1 MSLPAGQQPERQVD
15 RYPSR
20 IDDTPSISPREDP
33 VVWPAAGESARR
45 GPLSAGHLEKYERNG
60 FLTFDDF
67 FATQELRAYQDE
79 LARLNGTYHDNGN
92 VRTMDE
98 IVTEPG
104 SGEVRS
110 IFDIHRLSAV
120 IGRLCR
126 DERIVSVARQLLGG
140 DVYFHQTRINYKP
153 GFRGTGF
160 YWHSDF
166 ETWHVEDGMPDMR
179 AVSCSI
185 SLSPNTEYNGPLM
198 VIPGSHRVF
207 LRCVGETPEDNY
219 RHSLQKQE
227 TGVPDDASL
236 ARMFEDGGIASP
248 TGSTGLVTF
257 FDCNLMHGS
266 NSNITP
272 LPRSNVFIVFN
283 SVGNTLVE
291 PFCGLKPRPQHIANR
306 TDFSP
311 VVAIKSH

>member
-1 MSLPAGQQPERQVD
+1 MSMAVEKHGHVID

-20 IDDTPSISPREDP
+20 VEPEPRLKNREDP
-33 VVWPAAGESARR
+33 VVWGSATH
-45 GPLSAGHLEKYERNG
+45 GPLSAGHLEKYERDG
-60 FLTFDDF
+60 FLTFDNLF
-67 FATQELRAYQDE
+67 SEKELRAYQAE
-79 LARLNGTYHDNGN
+79 LSRLSQGRN
-92 VRTMDE
+92 VKEREET
-98 IVTEPG
+98 ITEPG

-110 IFDIHRLSAV
+110 IFDIHHLSAV

-126 DERIVSVARQLLGG
+126 DERVVMIARQLLGS

-153 GFRGTGF
+153 GYRGTGF

-166 ETWHVEDGMPDMR
+166 ETWHVEDGMPNMR

-198 VIPGSHRVF
+198 VIPGSHRKY
-207 LRCVGETPEDNY
+207 LSTVGETPEDHY
-219 RHSLQKQE
+219 KHSLQKQE
-227 TGVPDDASL
+227 IGVPDDASL
-236 ARMFEDGGIASP
+236 AQMFEEGGIASP

-257 FDCNLMHGS
+257 FECNMMHGS

-283 SVGNTLVE
+283 SVENTLAN
-291 PFCGLKPRPQHIANR
+291 PFCGLKPRPQFIANR
-306 TDFSP
+306 KGFQP
-311 VVAIKSH
+311 IVAVSGG

>member
-1 MSLPAGQQPERQVD
+1 MSMVVEKRNGQIVD

-20 IDDTPSISPREDP
+20 NGGKPQLMDREDP
-33 VVWPAAGESARR
+33 VVWGDTAS
-45 GPLSAGHLEKYERNG
+45 GPLSAGHLEKYERQG
-60 FLTFDDF
+60 FLTFDHLF
-67 FATQELRAYQDE
+67 SERELRAYQDE
-79 LARLNGTYHDNGN
+79 LSRLSRDPN
-92 VRTMDE
+92 VKAMDE
-98 IVTEPG
+98 TVTEPD

-110 IFDIHRLSAV
+110 IFDIHHLSAI

-126 DERIVSVARQLLGG
+126 DERIVSIAQQLLGS

-166 ETWHVEDGMPDMR
+166 ETWHVEDGMPNMR

-198 VIPGSHRVF
+198 VIPGSHKYF
-207 LRCVGETPEDNY
+207 LSCEGETPEDHY
-219 RHSLQKQE
+219 KQSLKKQE
-227 TGVPDDASL
+227 LGVPDDDSL
-236 ARMFEDGGIASP
+236 RKMFEEGGIASP

-257 FDCNLMHGS
+257 FECNLMHGS

-283 SVGNTLVE
+283 SVENTLVE

-306 TDFSP
+306 NDFTP
-311 VVAIKSH
+311 IMPIKSS

>member
-1 MSLPAGQQPERQVD
+1 MSMVVEKRGQIVD

-20 IDDTPSISPREDP
+20 FETEPRLMDRKDP
-33 VVWPAAGESARR
+33 VVWGSAAH
-45 GPLSAGHLEKYERNG
+45 GPLSAGHLEKYDRDG
-60 FLTFDDF
+60 FLTFDNF
-67 FATQELRAYQDE
+67 FLEKELRAYQDE
-79 LARLNGTYHDNGN
+79 LRRLSNDRN
-92 VRTMDE
+92 VKAMDE
-98 IVTEPG
+98 TVTELHSEYMG
-104 SGEVRS
+104 GEVRS
-110 IFDIHRLSAV
+110 IFDIHHLSAV

-126 DERIVSVARQLLGG
+126 DERIVAIARQLLGS

-166 ETWHVEDGMPDMR
+166 ETWHVEDGMPNMR

-198 VIPGSHRVF
+198 VIPGSHHKY
-207 LRCVGETPEDNY
+207 LSTVGETPEDHY
-219 RHSLQKQE
+219 KRSLKKQE
-227 TGVPDDASL
+227 IGVPDDDSL
-236 ARMFEDGGIASP
+236 KRMFDEGDIVSP

-257 FDCNLMHGS
+257 FECNMMHGS

-283 SVGNTLVE
+283 SVENTLVE
-291 PFCGLKPRPQHIANR
+291 PFCGLKPRPPHVANR
-306 TDFSP
+306 QDFAP
-311 VVAIKSH
+311 IVAVSGG

>member
-1 MSLPAGQQPERQVD
+1 MTLTAGQSARIID

-20 IDDTPSISPREDP
+20 CGETPELVERQDP
-33 VVWPAAGESARR
+33 VVWGSAQQ
-45 GPLSAGHLEKYERNG
+45 GPLSAGQLEKHGRDG
-60 FLTFDDF
+60 FLTFDNLF
-67 FATQELRAYQDE
+67 SERELHAYQEE
-79 LARLNGTYHDNGN
+79 LARLCSDRN
-92 VRTMDE
+92 VRAMDE
-98 IVTEPG
+98 TVTELHSEYMG
-104 SGEVRS
+104 GEVRS
-110 IFDIHRLSAV
+110 IFDIHRLSAI

-126 DERIVSVARQLLGG
+126 DERIVAIARQLLGS
-140 DVYFHQTRINYKP
+140 DVYFHQTRVNYKP

-166 ETWHVEDGMPDMR
+166 ETWHVEDGMPAMR

-198 VIPGSHRVF
+198 VIPGSHHTY
-207 LRCVGETPEDNY
+207 LRCIGETPEDNY
-219 RHSLQKQE
+219 RQSLKKQE
-227 TGVPDDASL
+227 IGVPDDASL
-236 ARMFEDGGIASP
+236 ARLFEKGGIVSP

-283 SVGNTLVE
+283 SIENTLVA
-291 PFCGLKPRPQHIANR
+291 PFCGLKPRPQYIANR
-306 TDFSP
+306 ENFAP
-311 VVAIKSH
+311 VVAVQS

>member
-1 MSLPAGQQPERQVD
+1 MVD

-20 IDDTPSISPREDP
+20 FDTEPHLMDRKDP
-33 VVWPAAGESARR
+33 VVWGSASH
-45 GPLSAGHLEKYERNG
+45 GPLTGGHLEKYERDG
-60 FLTFDDF
+60 FLTFDNF
-67 FATQELRAYQDE
+67 FSEKELRAYQDE
-79 LARLNGTYHDNGN
+79 LSRLSNDRNVKAREET
-92 VRTMDE
+92 
-98 IVTEPG
+98 ITEPD

-110 IFDIHRLSAV
+110 IFDIHHLSAI
-120 IGRLCR
+120 IGRQCR
-126 DERIVSVARQLLGG
+126 DERIVAIARQLLGS

-166 ETWHVEDGMPDMR
+166 ETWHTEDGMPNMR

-198 VIPGSHRVF
+198 VIPGSHKKY
-207 LRCVGETPEDNY
+207 LSTVGETPEDHY
-219 RHSLQKQE
+219 KHSLQKQE
-227 TGVPDDASL
+227 IGVPDDASL
-236 ARMFEDGGIASP
+236 ARMFEEGGIASP

-257 FDCNLMHGS
+257 FECNMMHGS

-283 SVGNTLVE
+283 SVENTVVE
-291 PFCGLKPRPQHIANR
+291 PFCGLKPRPQFIANR
-306 TDFSP
+306 KDFKP
-311 VVAIKSH
+311 IVAVSGG

>member
-1 MSLPAGQQPERQVD
+1 MSMVVETHGQIAD

-20 IDDTPSISPREDP
+20 IGREPRLLERKDP
-33 VVWPAAGESARR
+33 VVWGSATH
-45 GPLSAGHLEKYERNG
+45 GPLSAGHLEKYERDG
-60 FLTFDDF
+60 FLTFDNF
-67 FATQELRAYQDE
+67 FSEKELRAYQDE
-79 LARLNGTYHDNGN
+79 LARLGHDRN
-92 VRTMDE
+92 VKAMDE
-98 IVTEPG
+98 TVTEPD

-110 IFDIHRLSAV
+110 VFDIHHLSAV

-126 DERIVSVARQLLGG
+126 DERIVSVARQLLGS

-166 ETWHVEDGMPDMR
+166 ETWHVEDGMPNMR

-198 VIPGSHRVF
+198 VIPGSHRKF
-207 LRCVGETPEDNY
+207 LSCGGETPEDNY

-227 TGVPDDASL
+227 VGVPDDASL
-236 ARMFEDGGIASP
+236 GKMFEEGGIVSP

-257 FDCNLMHGS
+257 FECNMMHGS

-283 SVGNTLVE
+283 SVENTLVE

-306 TDFSP
+306 KDFAP
-311 VVAIKSH
+311 IVAIESG

>member
-1 MSLPAGQQPERQVD
+1 MSMVVETRGHIAD

-20 IDDTPSISPREDP
+20 FENTPRLMDRKDP
-33 VVWPAAGESARR
+33 VVWGSASH
-45 GPLSAGHLEKYERNG
+45 GPLSAGHLEKYERDG
-60 FLTFDDF
+60 FLTFDNF
-67 FATQELRAYQDE
+67 FSAKELRAYQDE
-79 LARLNGTYHDNGN
+79 LSRLSHDRN
-92 VRTMDE
+92 VKAMEET
-98 IVTEPG
+98 VTEPD

-110 IFDIHRLSAV
+110 IFDIHHLSAV

-126 DERIVSVARQLLGG
+126 DERIVSVARQLLGS

-166 ETWHVEDGMPDMR
+166 ETWHVEDGMPNMR

-198 VIPGSHRVF
+198 VIPGSHHTF
-207 LRCVGETPEDNY
+207 LSCVGETPEDNY
-219 RHSLQKQE
+219 KHSLQKQE
-227 TGVPDDASL
+227 TGVPDDESL
-236 ARMFEDGGIASP
+236 ARLFEAGDIVSP

-257 FDCNLMHGS
+257 FECNMMHGS

-283 SVGNTLVE
+283 STENTLVE
-291 PFCGLKPRPQHIANR
+291 PFCGLKPRPQHVANR
-306 TDFSP
+306 EDFAAI
-311 VVAIKSH
+311 VAIASG

>member
-1 MSLPAGQQPERQVD
+1 MSMVVEKHGQIVD

-20 IDDTPSISPREDP
+20 FDIEPRLMDRKDP
-33 VVWPAAGESARR
+33 VVWGSASR
-45 GPLSAGHLEKYERNG
+45 GPLTGGHLEKYERDG
-60 FLTFDDF
+60 FLTFDNF
-67 FATQELRAYQDE
+67 FSEKELRAYQDE
-79 LARLNGTYHDNGN
+79 LSRLSNDRN
-92 VRTMDE
+92 VKALEET
-98 IVTEPG
+98 ITEPD

-110 IFDIHRLSAV
+110 IFDIHHLSAI

-126 DERIVSVARQLLGG
+126 DERIVAVARQLLGS

-166 ETWHVEDGMPDMR
+166 ETWHVEDGMPSMR

-198 VIPGSHRVF
+198 VIPGSHKKY
-207 LRCVGETPEDNY
+207 LSTVGETPEDHY
-219 RHSLQKQE
+219 KHSLQKQE
-227 TGVPDDASL
+227 IGVPDDATL
-236 ARMFEDGGIASP
+236 THLFEEGGIASP

-257 FDCNLMHGS
+257 FECNMMHGS

-283 SVGNTLVE
+283 SIENTLVE
-291 PFCGLKPRPQHIANR
+291 PFCGLKPRPQFIANR
-306 TDFSP
+306 SDFKP
-311 VVAIKSH
+311 IVAVSGG

>member
-1 MSLPAGQQPERQVD
+1 MSMAVEKQGQIVD

-20 IDDTPSISPREDP
+20 KSAEPHLMDRQDP
-33 VVWPAAGESARR
+33 VVWGSASH
-45 GPLSAGHLEKYERNG
+45 GPLTGGHLEKYERDG
-60 FLTFDDF
+60 FLTFDNLF
-67 FATQELRAYQDE
+67 SERELLAYRDE
-79 LARLNGTYHDNGN
+79 LSRLSNDRN
-92 VRTMDE
+92 VKAMEET
-98 IVTEPG
+98 VTEPD

-110 IFDIHRLSAV
+110 IFDIHHLSAI

-126 DERIVSVARQLLGG
+126 DERIVTIARQLLGS

-166 ETWHVEDGMPDMR
+166 ETWHTEDGMPNMR

-198 VIPGSHRVF
+198 VIPGSHRKF
-207 LRCVGETPEDNY
+207 LSTVGETPEDHY
-219 RHSLQKQE
+219 KHSLKKQE
-227 TGVPDDASL
+227 IGVPDDASL
-236 ARMFEDGGIASP
+236 KQMFDEGGIASP

-257 FDCNLMHGS
+257 FECNMMHGS

-283 SVGNTLVE
+283 SVENTLVE
-291 PFCGLKPRPQHIANR
+291 PFCGLKPRPQFIGNR
-306 TDFSP
+306 KDFKP
-311 VVAIKSH
+311 IVAVSGG

>member
-1 MSLPAGQQPERQVD
+1 MSMVVETQGQIVD

-20 IDDTPSISPREDP
+20 FEDTPRLMDRKDP
-33 VVWPAAGESARR
+33 VVWGTAAH
-45 GPLSAGHLEKYERNG
+45 GPLSAGHLEKYDRDG
-60 FLTFDDF
+60 FLTFENLF
-67 FATQELRAYQDE
+67 SERELTAYQDE
-79 LARLNGTYHDNGN
+79 LRRLSGDRN
-92 VRTMDE
+92 VKAMDE
-98 IVTEPG
+98 TIAEPD

-110 IFDIHRLSAV
+110 IFDIHHLSAV

-126 DERIVSVARQLLGG
+126 DERIVAIARQLLGS

-153 GFRGTGF
+153 GFRGNGF

-166 ETWHVEDGMPDMR
+166 ETWHTEDGMPNMR

-198 VIPGSHRVF
+198 VIPGSHKQY
-207 LRCVGETPEDNY
+207 LSTVGKTPEDHY
-219 RHSLQKQE
+219 KHSLQKQE
-227 TGVPDDASL
+227 IGVPDDATL
-236 ARMFEDGGIASP
+236 KQMFDKGGIVSP

-257 FDCNLMHGS
+257 FECNMMHGS

-283 SVGNTLVE
+283 SVENALVQ

-306 TDFSP
+306 NDFTP
-311 VVAIKSH
+311 IVAVSGG

>member
-1 MSLPAGQQPERQVD
+1 MSSVVKHRSNVID

-20 IDDTPSISPREDP
+20 NAAGPHLIDRHDP
-33 VVWPAAGESARR
+33 VVWGSVNH
-45 GPLSAGHLEKYERNG
+45 GPLSAGHLEKYDRDGYLSFDSLFSER
-60 FLTFDDF
+60 
-67 FATQELRAYQDE
+67 ELGAYRDE
-79 LARLNGTYHDNGN
+79 LSRLGRDRN
-92 VRTMDE
+92 VKALAET
-98 IVTEPG
+98 VTEPD

-126 DERIVSVARQLLGG
+126 DERIVSIARQLLGS

-166 ETWHVEDGMPDMR
+166 ETWHVEDGMPAMR

-198 VIPGSHRVF
+198 VIPGSHRKY
-207 LRCVGETPEDNY
+207 LSCVGETPEDNY

-227 TGVPDDASL
+227 VGVPDDASL
-236 ARMFEDGGIASP
+236 ARMFEQGGIVSP

-257 FDCNLMHGS
+257 FECNIMHGS

-283 SVGNTLVE
+283 SIENTLVN
-291 PFCGLKPRPQHIANR
+291 PFCGLKPRPHYIANR
-306 TDFSP
+306 RDFNP
-311 VVAIKSH
+311 IVAMSGAVPGR

>member
-1 MSLPAGQQPERQVD
+1 MSLVVEKQAQIVD

-20 IDDTPSISPREDP
+20 IGTEPRLMDRKDP
-33 VVWPAAGESARR
+33 VVWGDAKH
-45 GPLSAGHLEKYERNG
+45 GPLSAGHLEKYEQNG
-60 FLTFDDF
+60 FLTFDHLF
-67 FATQELRAYQDE
+67 SEKELLAYREE
-79 LARLNGTYHDNGN
+79 LSRLSGDRN
-92 VRTMDE
+92 VKAMEET
-98 IVTEPG
+98 VTEPD

-110 IFDIHRLSAV
+110 IFDIHHLSAV

-126 DERIVSVARQLLGG
+126 DERIVTIARQLLGS

-153 GFRGTGF
+153 GFRGSGF

-166 ETWHVEDGMPDMR
+166 ETWHVEDGMPNMR

-198 VIPGSHRVF
+198 VIPGSHRKY
-207 LRCVGETPEDNY
+207 LSTVGETPEDHY
-219 RHSLQKQE
+219 KHSLKKQE
-227 TGVPDDASL
+227 IGVPDDDSL
-236 ARMFEDGGIASP
+236 REMFETGGIASP

-257 FDCNLMHGS
+257 FECNMMHGS

-283 SVGNTLVE
+283 SVENTLVG
-291 PFCGLKPRPQHIANR
+291 PFCGLKPRPQFIANR
-306 TDFSP
+306 KDFKP
-311 VVAIKSH
+311 IVAVSGG